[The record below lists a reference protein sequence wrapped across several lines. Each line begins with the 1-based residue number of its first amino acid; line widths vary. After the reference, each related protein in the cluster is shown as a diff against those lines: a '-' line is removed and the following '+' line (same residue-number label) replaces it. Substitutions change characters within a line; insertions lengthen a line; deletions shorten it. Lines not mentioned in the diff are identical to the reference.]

1 MARAKRAQRKEGYKK
16 CIGYAIVVAKI
27 RLLILIMR

>member
-1 MARAKRAQRKEGYKK
+1 MITGMARAKRAKRNEGYKK

-27 RLLILIMR
+27 

>member
-1 MARAKRAQRKEGYKK
+1 MMIGMAKARSAQRKEGYKN

-27 RLLILIMR
+27 